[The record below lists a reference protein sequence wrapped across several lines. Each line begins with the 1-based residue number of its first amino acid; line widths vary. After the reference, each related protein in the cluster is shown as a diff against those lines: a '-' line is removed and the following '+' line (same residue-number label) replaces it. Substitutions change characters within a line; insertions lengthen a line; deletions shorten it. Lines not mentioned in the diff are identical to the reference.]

1 MVTGWLPFCR
11 ESAGLEPRS
20 DAEFQHPDSNLH
32 CFWSARALG
41 SCHSTVG
48 SNETPELSS
57 FRPWPRQVLAEAAL
71 LWSLWVGSR
80 TTRILGRGPFFKLV
94 SVYLT
99 VDICV

>member
-1 MVTGWLPFCR
+1 MK
-11 ESAGLEPRS
+11 
-20 DAEFQHPDSNLH
+20 
-32 CFWSARALG
+32 
-41 SCHSTVG
+41 
-48 SNETPELSS
+48 TPELSS